1 MDDAIEPAR
10 PPKMFLEH
18 VRALEIAFEEGD
30 VERLGR
36 YLALLLEANR
46 HFNLTAVKDPDEAWI
61 RHICDSLTLLPII
74 GSAEARTVID
84 IGSGGGLPG
93 LVLAIV
99 LPQIRFTLLEAT
111 GKKARFL
118 QQTADA
124 LGLPN
129 VIVINDRAETIG
141 RDREHHREYYDIAT
155 ARAVGRLPVLV
166 ELAVPLVK
174 VGGHVLAIKGAQA
187 PQEIAEAKEA
197 LYLLHSR
204 VLDTHRTETG
214 TIVIIGKHRRT
225 PRLYPRRA
233 GEPAR
238 APLGAKRPAA
248 KQKSSAEENDA
259 GEDSAHGG
267 T

>member
-1 MDDAIEPAR
+1 MADAIEPIR
-10 PPKMFLEH
+10 PPQMFIEH
-18 VRALEIAFEEGD
+18 IRALEIVFDEGD
-30 VERLGR
+30 LDRLGR

-46 HFNLTAVKDPDEAWI
+46 QFNLTAVKDPDEAWMK
-61 RHICDSLTLLPII
+61 HIHDSLTLLPFIVT
-74 GSAEARTVID
+74 AEARTMID

-99 LPQIRFTLLEAT
+99 LPRMQVTLLEAT

-124 LGLPN
+124 LELAN
-129 VIVINDRAETIG
+129 VSVINDRAETIG
-141 RDREHHREYYDIAT
+141 RDRAHHREAYDLAA

-166 ELAVPLVK
+166 ELAVPLVRI
-174 VGGHVLAIKGAQA
+174 GGHVLAIKGERAA
-187 PQEIAEAKEA
+187 EEIAEAREA
-197 LYLLHSR
+197 LYRLHSH

-214 TIVIIGKHRRT
+214 TIVIIGKQRRT
-225 PRLYPRRA
+225 PKLYPRRA

-238 APLGAKRPAA
+238 APLGGTRATTGNPN
-248 KQKSSAEENDA
+248 AEDTDA
-259 GEDSAHGG
+259 DHHPAHGG